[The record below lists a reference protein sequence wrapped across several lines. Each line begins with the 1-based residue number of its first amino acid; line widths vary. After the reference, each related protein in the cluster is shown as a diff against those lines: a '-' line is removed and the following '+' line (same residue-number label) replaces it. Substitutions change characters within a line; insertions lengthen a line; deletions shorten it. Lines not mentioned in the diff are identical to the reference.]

1 MENLL
6 REQKIKKRIEKIRKL
21 LEIDFVYKIHD
32 HRLIHFLKLLDTKN
46 NNEIEKGIIANSFF
60 ITKNPRIIPIII

>member
-32 HRLIHFLKLLDTKN
+32 HRLIHFLKLLDTKK
-46 NNEIEKGIIANSFF
+46 IKISKI
-60 ITKNPRIIPIII
+60 